1 MDIVLPQKIEVQ
13 NGLYLF
19 SSKLGWIL
27 TGRTAEVDEPA
38 NDTSMLVL
46 TYGTNIGTNV
56 FRSLDDSVP
65 TKPELED
72 FWNIESIGVTD
83 KPNVKDED
91 IAMEKF
97 TNTLKFENK
106 RYQVTWPWKTEN
118 PDLPQNRQL
127 AIGRLNSCLSKLRN
141 KQELL
146 TKYDSVIQD
155 QLLKGVIEKVDNESQ
170 DGIKH
175 YLPHHAVINPLKQT
189 TKLRV
194 VYDASAKTRQKHQS
208 LNDCLYRGPVMLHD
222 LCGILLRF
230 RLQNIA
236 VVADI
241 EKAFLQIGL

>member
-1 MDIVLPQKIEVQ
+1 
-13 NGLYLF
+13 
-19 SSKLGWIL
+19 
-27 TGRTAEVDEPA
+27 
-38 NDTSMLVL
+38 
-46 TYGTNIGTNV
+46 
-56 FRSLDDSVP
+56 
-65 TKPELED
+65 
-72 FWNIESIGVTD
+72 
-83 KPNVKDED
+83 
-91 IAMEKF
+91 MEKF

-146 TKYDSVIQD
+146 TEYDSLIQD
-155 QLLKGVIEKVDNESQ
+155 QLLKGVIVKVDNESQ

-175 YLPHHAVINPLKQT
+175 YLPHHAVNNPLKQT

-222 LCGILLRF
+222 LCGILLRL

-241 EKAFLQIGL
+241 EKAFLQIGLQPEHRDVTRFFWIKDCKNPVSSNENLQEFRFCRVPFGVVSSPFSSWGNNRASS